1 MQSQVLILYCDN
13 ISIGH
18 LAKNPV
24 LHSIAKHVEID
35 FHFVREKVKAREL
48 IVEYV
53 PIEEKIVDII
63 TKPLS
68 SSQFENLGIKLK
80 VLKKA

>member
-1 MQSQVLILYCDN
+1 M
-13 ISIGH
+13 
-18 LAKNPV
+18 K
-24 LHSIAKHVEID
+24 ID